1 MQVFRS
7 GLIHVRDISVVMR
20 GLRTTLLFISAAL
33 LCGCESISFYA
44 QAARGQWQLL
54 SSRQSVDDLLA
65 NEQTALPLKQRLELV
80 NDIRDFAERE
90 ISLPLGGNFSTYV
103 DVGRPYVIWNVFAA
117 PELSIKPMTWCY
129 PIAGCVSYRGYFT
142 EGAANDKAAQL
153 SAQGYDVYVGGVRA
167 YSTLGWFDDS
177 VLSTYALQS
186 EASLAGL
193 IFHELAHQVVYIA
206 DDTAFNESFAQSV
219 EQLALQR
226 YFDSKVKDSAYAG
239 AFMAYML
246 GNQREQAFTAMLL
259 KTRAELD
266 KVYAST
272 SDDAERRAGKQ
283 RVLSQLATEYEQVKL
298 QWNGDA
304 RYDPWMK
311 TINNAKLATI
321 ADYHQW
327 TGAFR
332 NLRKQS
338 ASWPA
343 FYDAVKALG
352 DLPKEQRDE
361 RLRQLSQAAEV
372 PIEDQLEVKP

>member
-1 MQVFRS
+1 M
-7 GLIHVRDISVVMR
+7 
-20 GLRTTLLFISAAL
+20 L
-33 LCGCESISFYA
+33 LCGCESIGFYA

-65 NEQTALPLKQRLELV
+65 NKQTTPALKQRLELANEV
-80 NDIRDFAERE
+80 REFAKRE
-90 ISLPLGGNFSTYV
+90 IGLPLGGNFSTYV

-117 PELSIKPMTWCY
+117 PTLSIKPMTWCY

-142 EGAANDKAAQL
+142 ESAANDKATQL

-177 VLSTYALQS
+177 ILSTYAMQS

-193 IFHELAHQVVYIA
+193 IFHELAHQVVYVG

-219 EQLALQR
+219 EQLALQQ
-226 YFDSKVKDSAYAG
+226 YFDTKVKDPAYAG

-246 GNQREQAFTAMLL
+246 GNKREQAFTAMLL

-272 SDDAERRAGKQ
+272 ADDSARRAGKQ
-283 RVLSQLATEYEQVKL
+283 RVLSQLAAEYEQLKL

-304 RYDPWMK
+304 RYDQWMK

-343 FYDAVKALG
+343 FYDAAKALG
-352 DLPKEQRDE
+352 KLPKEQRQE
-361 RLRQLSQAAEV
+361 RLQQLSQTAEA
-372 PIEDQLEVKP
+372 PMDAQLEARQ

>member
-1 MQVFRS
+1 MLS
-7 GLIHVRDISVVMR
+7 LSV
-20 GLRTTLLFISAAL
+20 TLV
-33 LCGCESISFYA
+33 CGCESIGFYA

-54 SSRQSVDDLLA
+54 SSRQPVDDLLA
-65 NEQTALPLKQRLELV
+65 DEQTTPALKQRLELANEV
-80 NDIRDFAERE
+80 REFAKRE
-90 ISLPLGGNFSTYV
+90 IGLPLGGNFSTYV

-117 PELSIKPMTWCY
+117 PAFSIKPMTWCY

-142 EGAANDKAAQL
+142 ESAANDKATQL

-177 VLSTYALQS
+177 ILSTYAMQS

-193 IFHELAHQVVYIA
+193 IFHELAHQVVYVG

-219 EQLALQR
+219 EQLALQQ
-226 YFDSKVKDSAYAG
+226 YFDSKVKDPAYAG
-239 AFMAYML
+239 VFMAYML
-246 GNQREQAFTAMLL
+246 GNKREQAFTAMLL

-266 KVYAST
+266 KVYTSST
-272 SDDAERRAGKQ
+272 DDSERSAGKQ
-283 RVLSQLATEYEQVKL
+283 RVLSQLAAEYEQLKL

-304 RYDPWMK
+304 RYDQWMK

-352 DLPKEQRDE
+352 KLPKEQRME
-361 RLRQLSQAAEV
+361 RLQQLSQTAEA
-372 PIEDQLEVKP
+372 PMDAQLEVTEQRESKNNGSKTNKSRSAR